1 MPLIEFSMTP
11 EGKIRA
17 VPTNETY
24 VPSLLDQR
32 AAADSAEHRKI
43 LDAQLDER
51 RSKFYKWSLEN
62 PNELDM
68 LLDAVHENN
77 ILWEHEYDKE

>member
-11 EGKIRA
+11 QGKIRA

-24 VPSLLDQR
+24 VPSDLDQR
-32 AAADSAEHRKI
+32 AAAESAEQRKV
-43 LDAQLDER
+43 LDAQLDAR

-68 LLDAVHENN
+68 LLDAVHEGN
-77 ILWEHEYDKE
+77 ILWEHEYDGE